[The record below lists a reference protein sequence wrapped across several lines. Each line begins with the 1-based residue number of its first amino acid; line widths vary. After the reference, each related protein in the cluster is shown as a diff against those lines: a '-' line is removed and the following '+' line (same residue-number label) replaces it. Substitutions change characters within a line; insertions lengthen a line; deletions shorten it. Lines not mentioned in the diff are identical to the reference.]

1 MIRIFI
7 ESGIN
12 HSLAKGKK
20 TTNEQDFIKTFI
32 MRHFPQAKPDIDFEI
47 LGTGGKDKIG
57 NMAPTFKDNT
67 ISGGTNIVIFDA
79 DSPQNEGGLSKR
91 RIELLKQKEFY
102 EIEFELFLWPN
113 NHADGDFETLLLN
126 LTQPKHHGLIDCY
139 RRYEKGIKKLN
150 KKRVRYMTQGRKGC
164 IYNYIAS
171 MKKSRTENERFKQGC
186 WNFNNP
192 EYWNLENEHVQPL
205 ARFLEQFF

>member
-1 MIRIFI
+1 
-7 ESGIN
+7 
-12 HSLAKGKK
+12 
-20 TTNEQDFIKTFI
+20 

-67 ISGGTNIVIFDA
+67 ISGGT
-79 DSPQNEGGLSKR
+79 
-91 RIELLKQKEFY
+91 LKQKEFY

-139 RRYEKGIKKLN
+139 RRYEKGIKRLN
-150 KKRVRYMTQGRKGC
+150 KKRVRYMTQERKGC